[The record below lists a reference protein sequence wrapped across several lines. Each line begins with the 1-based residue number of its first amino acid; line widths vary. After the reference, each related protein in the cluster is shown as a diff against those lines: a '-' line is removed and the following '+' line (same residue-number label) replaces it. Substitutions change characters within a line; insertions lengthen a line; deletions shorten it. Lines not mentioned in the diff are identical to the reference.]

1 MEIQVYTAKWCSACS
16 KLKTF
21 LNEKGLDYKEM
32 DIDVHA
38 DSASLIF
45 EDLDLSTVPQVFING
60 NHVGGCDDTIKYI
73 NEQHESKPVAPAPTG
88 DKPYQHVLKT
98 NTDFQK
104 SLAASIKGLQD
115 VCHGIAVEGG
125 WWEKSQEAKD
135 AQRLLDTNGFEE
147 GSPIHKILVKQAN
160 EGRNIAELLCLVHSE
175 ISEAM
180 EGIRKNLDDDK
191 LPHRKMLEVE
201 LADAIVRIL
210 DISGGFGLDVGSAL
224 VEKLIFNTTR
234 EDHKLENR
242 LKPDGKSF

>member
-73 NEQHESKPVAPAPTG
+73 NEQHESKPVTPTG
-88 DKPYQHVLKT
+88 DKPYQHSLKT
-98 NTDFQK
+98 DTDLQK

-135 AQRLLDTNGFEE
+135 AQTILDANLYDED
-147 GSPIHKILVKQAN
+147 SPIYAVLKKQAN
-160 EGRNIAELLCLVHSE
+160 EERNPLELLALITSE
-175 ISEAM
+175 VSEAL
-180 EGIRKNLDDDK
+180 EGVRKDQMDDK
-191 LPHRKMLEVE
+191 LPHRKMEEVE
-201 LADAIVRIL
+201 LADVIVRVL
-210 DISGGFGLDVGSAL
+210 DYAGGRGLDVGGAL

-242 LKPDGKSF
+242 QKDGGKKY